1 MHVMFTPFPTLSVKV
16 DLFLF
21 SYFLESTN
29 STILLDAMLQAL
41 IICIK
46 SLLSGLRCFHQ
57 IMPDLKIDLDKI
69 CHHFF

>member
-46 SLLSGLRCFHQ
+46 SLLSGLRCVSSNNA
-57 IMPDLKIDLDKI
+57 
-69 CHHFF
+69 

>member
-1 MHVMFTPFPTLSVKV
+1 MTYVTKHTNACYVYPFPNFISKSGFT
-16 DLFLF
+16 FF

-46 SLLSGLRCFHQ
+46 SLLSGLRCVSSNNA
-57 IMPDLKIDLDKI
+57 
-69 CHHFF
+69 